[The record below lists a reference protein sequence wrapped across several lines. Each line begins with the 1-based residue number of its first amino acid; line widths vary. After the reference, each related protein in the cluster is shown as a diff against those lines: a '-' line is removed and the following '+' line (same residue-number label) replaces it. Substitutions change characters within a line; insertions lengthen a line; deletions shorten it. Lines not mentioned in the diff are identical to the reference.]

1 MIAAAN
7 EPYGTA
13 SRQLRDLSV
22 KVAGKTGTAQT
33 GIAGANHGWFAG
45 FAPADDPEIALVVF
59 LEEGNSSSY
68 TLPIAARVIEKYFS
82 MQVDEPGE

>member
-1 MIAAAN
+1 MVAATNAS
-7 EPYGTA
+7 YGTA
-13 SRQLRDLSV
+13 SRHFVDLPV

-33 GIAGANHGWFAG
+33 GAGANHGWFAG
-45 FAPADDPEIALVVF
+45 FAPVDKPEIAIVVF

-82 MQVDEPGE
+82 LQGDGGSE